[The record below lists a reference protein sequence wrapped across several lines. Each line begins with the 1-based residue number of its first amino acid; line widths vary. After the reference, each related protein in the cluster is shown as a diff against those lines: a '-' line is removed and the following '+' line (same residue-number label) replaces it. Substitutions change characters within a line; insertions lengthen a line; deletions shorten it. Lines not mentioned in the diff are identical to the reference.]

1 MYICKYNKLIDL
13 NYICNH
19 TFHLRP
25 RSVDYGPNSSRKGIT
40 IYYVGFLAPI
50 LMVKSALS
58 QKLLK
63 YYFKHIGIHLTA

>member
-1 MYICKYNKLIDL
+1 MYICKYNNLIVLD
-13 NYICNH
+13 YICNH
-19 TFHLRP
+19 ALYLRP
-25 RSVDYGPNSSRKGIT
+25 RSVDWGPNSARKGIT
-40 IYYVGFLAPI
+40 ICYVGFLAPI